1 MPEPLN
7 PYYKKLNPVKYT
19 STSWKPEPYK
29 EYTTET
35 EPPPQPLPNY
45 YPKSYAAPHN
55 PKIPYREVTT
65 KKEYV
70 QPYTHYFPKYTTTYY
85 YSQGYDKESIRIGYD
100 EPYKKEEK
108 YEENKYEEKKY
119 EEPKYEEPKYEEKK
133 HEEPKYE
140 EPKYEEK
147 KYEEPKYEEPK
158 YAEPKYEKPKYEEE
172 KPEHSKYEE
181 TKYR

>member
-19 STSWKPEPYK
+19 STSWKPQPYK

-35 EPPPQPLPNY
+35 EPPPKPLPNY
-45 YPKSYAAPHN
+45 YPKNYAAPHN
-55 PKIPYREVTT
+55 PQIPYREVTT

-70 QPYTHYFPKYTTTYY
+70 KPYTHYFPRYTTTYY
-85 YSQGYDKESIRIGYD
+85 SEGYKKESIRIGYD
-100 EPYKKEEK
+100 EPYKKEEEK
-108 YEENKYEEKKY
+108 YEEKKYEEPKHEEKKY
-119 EEPKYEEPKYEEKK
+119 EEPKYEEKKDEEPKY
-133 HEEPKYE
+133 EEPKYE

-147 KYEEPKYEEPK
+147 KYEEPKN
-158 YAEPKYEKPKYEEE
+158 
-172 KPEHSKYEE
+172 EE